1 LCGGQACT
9 RCPLLAAVLHD
20 SLYKKSILKPE
31 IIPELWAEHDQRRR
45 LQLLGL
51 MAQEGVL
58 AYMLFFGG
66 PVRAAL

>member
-1 LCGGQACT
+1 
-9 RCPLLAAVLHD
+9 VLHD

-31 IIPELWAEHDQRRR
+31 IIPELWAEHDQRLR